1 MKTLRIYGEEAVWLG
16 SDIKDFVG
24 LLTTLEPRTYWRISP
39 VPGDRDDYFDATG
52 ASSEKLE
59 MLAKSGEFITG
70 EALAELAQETRQVI
84 WGQFVGHTDLNSA
97 AVWVTVRAIDSS
109 FFEVITSDENVL
121 SLMKSHFTDVRPYV
135 APWGGGMDPGE
146 PILDEV

>member
-1 MKTLRIYGEEAVWLG
+1 MWLSINEAGVKTLGIYDAGAVWFG

-70 EALAELAQETRQVI
+70 EALAELAQETRQRC
-84 WGQFVGHTDLNSA
+84 S
-97 AVWVTVRAIDSS
+97 
-109 FFEVITSDENVL
+109 
-121 SLMKSHFTDVRPYV
+121 
-135 APWGGGMDPGE
+135 PGSGRTG
-146 PILDEV
+146 PPSGRRGRGS